1 MWECEG
7 MDVGVGVRVWVCESV
22 MWEGWNLSADILPV
36 CVVGYEPPP
45 HPQIVE
51 AVTLTEIFRDNAHL
65 CGKVTEAE
73 VQHFINCT
81 EKARNVK
88 YIQFLQTVVVG
99 AKGNRRV
106 QEMVMNEVGVAL

>member
-1 MWECEG
+1 MYNY
-7 MDVGVGVRVWVCESV
+7 VYYIRIKVLFISP
-22 MWEGWNLSADILPV
+22 SLPIAL
-36 CVVGYEPPP
+36 
-45 HPQIVE
+45 QIVE

-65 CGKVTEAE
+65 CSKVTEAE

>member
-1 MWECEG
+1 MYNYAYYVFVEK
-7 MDVGVGVRVWVCESV
+7 
-22 MWEGWNLSADILPV
+22 
-36 CVVGYEPPP
+36 CVIYEPSPFSLSLLPIP
-45 HPQIVE
+45 HQIIE
-51 AVTLTEIFRDNAHL
+51 TVTLTEIFRDNAHL
-65 CGKVTEAE
+65 CSKVTEAE

>member
-1 MWECEG
+1 MGLIQAHPNYVFVEKG
-7 MDVGVGVRVWVCESV
+7 
-22 MWEGWNLSADILPV
+22 AI
-36 CVVGYEPPP
+36 YEPSLPIP
-45 HPQIVE
+45 LQIIQT
-51 AVTLTEIFRDNAHL
+51 VTLQEIFHDNAQL
-65 CGKVTEAE
+65 CSEVTEAE

>member
-1 MWECEG
+1 MLC
-7 MDVGVGVRVWVCESV
+7 VLCIVCVIVWVCV
-22 MWEGWNLSADILPV
+22 F
-36 CVVGYEPPP
+36 CVVCMYNYVYYIRIKVLFISPSLPIAL
-45 HPQIVE
+45 QIVE

-65 CGKVTEAE
+65 CSKVTEAE

>member
-1 MWECEG
+1 M
-7 MDVGVGVRVWVCESV
+7 R
-22 MWEGWNLSADILPV
+22 WEGWNSADTLPV
-36 CVVGYEPPP
+36 CVGCYEPPS

-106 QEMVMNEVGVAL
+106 QEMVMNEVGVA